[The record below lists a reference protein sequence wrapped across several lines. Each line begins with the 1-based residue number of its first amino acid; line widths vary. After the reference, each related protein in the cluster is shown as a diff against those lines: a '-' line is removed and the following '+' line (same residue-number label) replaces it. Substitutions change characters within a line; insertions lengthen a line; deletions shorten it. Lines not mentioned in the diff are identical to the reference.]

1 MYALAINGS
10 PRKKGNT
17 ETLLN
22 TVLASLRA
30 TGWETELFQLGGQ
43 AIKGCMACGKC
54 AANQDKKCINNA
66 DVFNSVME
74 RMIRAEAIIIGS
86 PTYFAD
92 VTAET
97 KALIDRAGFTA
108 MANGRLFAGKI
119 GAAVV
124 AARRGGAIHVFDS
137 INHLFS
143 ISQMLVPGSSY
154 WNMGYGLDKGD
165 VQGDAEALANM
176 EHLGRAINW
185 LGKAIAPH
193 KDSYPV
199 LR

>member
-17 ETLLN
+17 EALLDA
-22 TVLASLRA
+22 VLQPLRA
-30 TGWETELFQLGGQ
+30 AGWETELFRIGGQ
-43 AIKGCMACGKC
+43 PLRGCMACGKC
-54 AANQDKKCINNA
+54 AETQDGKCINSS
-66 DVFNSVME
+66 DVFNSAME
-74 RMIRAEAIIIGS
+74 KMIRAEAIIIGS

-92 VTAET
+92 LTAET

-124 AARRGGAIHVFDS
+124 VARRGGAIHVFDS

-143 ISQMLVPGSSY
+143 ISQMIVPGSIY
-154 WNMGYGLDKGD
+154 WNLGYGLDRGD
-165 VQGDAEALANM
+165 VQKDAEALANM
-176 EHLGRAINW
+176 GHLGQAIDWLARAT
-185 LGKAIAPH
+185 APH
-193 KDSYPV
+193 KASYPV
-199 LR
+199 LK

>member
-17 ETLLN
+17 ETLLDA
-22 TVLASLRA
+22 VLRPLREA
-30 TGWETELFQLGGQ
+30 GWETELFHLGGKD
-43 AIKGCMACGKC
+43 IKGCIACGQC
-54 AANQDKKCINNA
+54 AEKLNGRCINNS
-66 DVFNSVME
+66 DVFNSVMGK
-74 RMIRAEAIIIGS
+74 MIRANAIIIGS

-97 KALIDRAGFTA
+97 KALIDRSGYTA
-108 MANGRLFAGKI
+108 MANGRIFAGKI

-143 ISQMLVPGSSY
+143 ISQMIVPGSSY
-154 WNMGYGLDKGD
+154 WNMGYGLDRGD
-165 VQGDAEALANM
+165 AQNDAEALDNM
-176 EHLGRAINW
+176 GHLGQAINW
-185 LGKAIAPH
+185 LGQAIAAHREP
-193 KDSYPV
+193 YPV